1 MTISRAERF
10 SYAARSNEVICPYF
24 QKCGNSGTF
33 VRAEIYKDLKFGP
46 KDAGKVLNQRAEQC
60 RRVKYEEFVTRYEN
74 FEQVYAR
81 EFAPKFNKKRNQI
94 PPVFTEFL
102 RERVKKLTAVIS
114 PRVKCDQS
122 KLIIFVKTGRNHFF
136 DRKVIRL
143 VVGGSVADAALFF
156 VLGSGDSFGEE
167 IRQESENFVDLII
180 AEFEDNYENL
190 ALKTQMAYQYGS
202 ENCNPGMG

>member
-1 MTISRAERF
+1 M
-10 SYAARSNEVICPYF
+10 
-24 QKCGNSGTF
+24 
-33 VRAEIYKDLKFGP
+33 
-46 KDAGKVLNQRAEQC
+46 
-60 RRVKYEEFVTRYEN
+60 
-74 FEQVYAR
+74 
-81 EFAPKFNKKRNQI
+81 
-94 PPVFTEFL
+94 
-102 RERVKKLTAVIS
+102 
-114 PRVKCDQS
+114 
-122 KLIIFVKTGRNHFF
+122 
-136 DRKVIRL
+136 